1 MKRVS
6 LYIPAAFWIAAATAP
21 VFADMQSATTC
32 AASLTADQNLIYQ
45 SVLPSLT
52 SETDLPSL
60 VRTEV
65 MTLVNAGRLS
75 MSTAPDDARKA
86 SQCLQMVYQ

>member
-1 MKRVS
+1 MKRSS
-6 LYIPAAFWIAAATAP
+6 LSIPAAFWIAAVPAP
-21 VFADMQSATTC
+21 GFADMQSAATC

-45 SVLPSLT
+45 SVLPYLT
-52 SETDLPSL
+52 PETDLPSL

-65 MTLVNAGRLS
+65 MALVSAGRLS

-86 SQCLQMVYQ
+86 GRCLQMVYP